1 MDRTRVSGIAALLG
15 GAALFADIALGLFD
29 GLGRGY
35 YAVALAMTLCLVVA
49 VLGSFVPGPLAI
61 VGTVVAL
68 AGLALW
74 VAEYGAKLLVAGTTF
89 GDGFDVGGSM
99 LLALGMLVLGIAVVR
114 SRRTG
119 GWQRWAPLVGSV
131 YFFLSIIPQVTL
143 TESGANGVLLG
154 AWGLTWV
161 LLGVALLTAGAGER
175 RLVG

>member
-1 MDRTRVSGIAALLG
+1 M
-15 GAALFADIALGLFD
+15 FADIALGLFD

-35 YAVALAMTLCLVVA
+35 FAVALVLTACLAVA
-49 VLGSFVPGPLAI
+49 VVGSFVPGPLAI

-74 VAEYGAKLLVAGTTF
+74 VAEYGAKLLVAGTRF
-89 GDGFDVGGSM
+89 GNGFDIGGSM
-99 LLALGMLVLGIAVVR
+99 LLALGMLLLGIAVVR
-114 SRRTG
+114 ARRTA
-119 GWQRWAPLVGSV
+119 GWQRWVPLAGSV

-161 LLGVALLTAGAGER
+161 LLGVALLTARVGER

>member
-1 MDRTRVSGIAALLG
+1 MERTRVAGVAALVG

-35 YAVALAMTLCLVVA
+35 YAVALAMTLCLAVA
-49 VLGSFVPGPLAI
+49 VLGSFVPGPLATA
-61 VGTVVAL
+61 GTVVAL
-68 AGLALW
+68 AGLVLW
-74 VAEYGAKLLVAGTTF
+74 VAEYGAKLITPGTTF
-89 GDGFDVGGSM
+89 GTGFDVGGSM

-114 SRRTG
+114 ARRTG

-131 YFFLSIIPQVTL
+131 YFFLSIIPQVMI
-143 TESGANGVLLG
+143 TESGASGVLLG
-154 AWGLTWV
+154 AWGLAWV